1 MFEYLIKIKRNQR
14 PYYSSNRELIQEY
27 EYKKSGT
34 LLSAKREA
42 TKQVQNILDNIH
54 LLETKLN
61 GGVSYSVHLDAD
73 IYLEESETFGCLS
86 ERFWLASQHLSFNPQ
101 KERCCNTQDSKWYT
115 THRGDLQA
123 FREKRFPELSLD
135 SGDLL
140 TEFINLR

>member
-14 PYYSSNRELIQEY
+14 PYYSSNRELIHEY
-27 EYKKSGT
+27 EFTKSGT
-34 LLSAKREA
+34 LLSAKRSA
-42 TKQVQNILDNIH
+42 SKHVQEILSAIH

-61 GGVSYSVHLDAD
+61 GKISYNVHLDAD
-73 IYLEESETFGCLS
+73 IYLQEPEISDKDI
-86 ERFWLASQHLSFNPQ
+86 WLASQHLSFNPQ

-123 FREKRFPELSLD
+123 FREKHFPELSLD

-140 TEFINLR
+140 KKFTNLS